1 MLHQQEAMNDSRAFK
16 LPETRVKQ
24 VERHERDS
32 VSTITFPRL
41 FLSMLKV
48 PLPFPFLF
56 LSFFRYFYFAQFACA
71 LIVFLW
77 MNESFVDG

>member
-1 MLHQQEAMNDSRAFK
+1 MLHQQEAMNDSRAFE

-48 PLPFPFLF
+48 PFFLFFPFVF
-56 LSFFRYFYFAQFACA
+56 Q
-71 LIVFLW
+71 VFLRRD
-77 MNESFVDG
+77 SIRSVRLRPFCLFVDE